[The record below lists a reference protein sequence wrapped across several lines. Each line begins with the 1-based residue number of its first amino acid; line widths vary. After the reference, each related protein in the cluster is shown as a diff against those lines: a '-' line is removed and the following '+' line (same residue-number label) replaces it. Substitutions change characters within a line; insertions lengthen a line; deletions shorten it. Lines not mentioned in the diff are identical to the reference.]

1 MWKVGDSL
9 QFEYYVLNYDHN
21 KQKVESFN
29 IFRNIH
35 VQEYTEK
42 AVRKYLR
49 SPKNYTYKS
58 FDGKEVIYG
67 FDAFV
72 RELDGIIQWK
82 EWGRA
87 EYEISCGYAFEN
99 DCEKLEKVDC
109 YYQAHANIEAIA
121 REVLFQYKQYKKE
134 EKDGE

>member
-1 MWKVGDSL
+1 MIII
-9 QFEYYVLNYDHN
+9 QFEYYVLNYDFN

-67 FDAFV
+67 FDALV
-72 RELDGIIQWK
+72 RELDGIIQWQ
-82 EWGRA
+82 EWGRS
-87 EYEISCGYAFEN
+87 EYEMSCGYKFET
-99 DCEKLEKVDC
+99 DCNKLQATDC
-109 YYQAHANIEAIA
+109 YEQCKPNMKMIA
-121 REVLFQYKQYKKE
+121 REVIWQYKQQQKKE
-134 EKDGE
+134 NDV